1 MPEMS
6 IHPARNSSG
15 AFTSALPFRTPL
27 SRTALGAVTLIVVL
41 AGCAGPTGSTAPAG
55 TEPVSGGILDV
66 SISAEPGCL
75 DGHGISATQQQFLG
89 RLIYDN
95 VVTLDEDGEIAPYLA
110 ESWEISEDGRTYTF
124 RLREGVTFSD
134 GSPWNA
140 EVFGQ
145 NLEHMR
151 DPATKSPLAA
161 AYIAPYVDGT
171 VVDEYTFEAHLAH
184 PYTPFLYT
192 LAQSWL
198 GMNSGKAITESPET
212 LCQNPIGTGPFTV
225 EDYRPGQSI
234 SYAKRE
240 DYDWAPAWLEGEGA
254 AHLDGVEVT
263 LVAEPVIRHQSLV
276 SGQYDLT
283 ENLAPQNAAAVQAD
297 PNFVYENLPRTGS
310 PYVLG
315 FNLARA
321 PFDDLAVRQAFAAAV
336 DTEAVTES
344 LGFGTYTP
352 IDSFLSKESKY
363 YDPTVEGVLTYDP
376 ARADALLDEAGW
388 TGRDAD
394 GFRTRDGARLT
405 VEVPTVESSTPSP
418 LLVQLQGEARKVGFD
433 LRIIQVPQA
442 QLTELR
448 YAGDYDALAGV
459 WHTNTT
465 DVLFIRYH
473 SSEIT
478 GERIGQNSSSVD
490 DPALDALLATARESD
505 DGPEA
510 AEAYAKAQH
519 RLLEI
524 VPGVPLYEN
533 PSQFAYSRTVQGVAV
548 DTSHPVPVVTYAW
561 KAE

>member
-1 MPEMS
+1 MNAS
-6 IHPARNSSG
+6 VLRPARNRNYFG
-15 AFTSALPFRTPL
+15 HV
-27 SRTALGAVTLIVVL
+27 TALSAVGLL
-41 AGCAGPTGSTAPAG
+41 ALLTGCAGPAG
-55 TEPVSGGILDV
+55 PSAVTDGEPVAGGVLDV

-95 VVTLDEDGEIAPYLA
+95 VVTLDENGEIAPYLA
-110 ESWEISEDGRTYTF
+110 ESWEVSEDGKTYTF
-124 RLREGVTFSD
+124 RLKQGVTFSD

-140 EVFGQ
+140 EVLGQ
-145 NLEHMR
+145 NFEHMR

-171 VVDEYTFEAHLAH
+171 VIDEYTFEAHLAY

-198 GMNSGKAITESPET
+198 GMNSGKAISESPET
-212 LCQNPIGTGPFTV
+212 LCQEPIGTGPFTV
-225 EDYRPGQSI
+225 ADYKPGQSI
-234 SYAKRE
+234 SYTKR
-240 DYDWAPAWLEGEGA
+240 DGYDWAPEWLDGDGE

-263 LVAEPVIRHQSLV
+263 LVSEPVIRHQSLV

-297 PNFVYENLPRTGS
+297 PDFTYENLARTGN
-310 PYVLG
+310 PYVLN
-315 FNLARA
+315 FNLSRA

-336 DTEAVTES
+336 DTGAVTES

-352 IDSFLSKESKY
+352 IDGFLSKESKY
-363 YDPTVEGVLTYDP
+363 YDPSVEGVLTHDP
-376 ARADALLDEAGW
+376 ERANQLLDDAGW
-388 TGRDAD
+388 TGRDD
-394 GFRTRDGARLT
+394 EGFRTRDGKRLT

-433 LRIIQVPQA
+433 LRIIQLPQA

-478 GERIGQNSSSVD
+478 GERIGQNSSYVN
-490 DPALDALLATARESD
+490 DPQLDALLSAAREAD
-505 DGPEA
+505 DGPA
-510 AEAYAKAQH
+510 AEEAYSKAQH

-533 PSQFAYSRTVQGVAV
+533 PSQFAYANTLHDVAV
-548 DTSHPVPVVTYAW
+548 DTSHPVPVLTYAW

>member
-1 MPEMS
+1 MNASVIP
-6 IHPARNSSG
+6 PARNRRRRHR
-15 AFTSALPFRTPL
+15 F
-27 SRTALGAVTLIVVL
+27 TALSAVALAALLSGCGGAV
-41 AGCAGPTGSTAPAG
+41 GAPAEADG
-55 TEPVSGGILDV
+55 EPVAGGILDV

-95 VVTLDEDGEIAPYLA
+95 VVTLDEDGDIAPYLA
-110 ESWEISEDGRTYTF
+110 ESWDVSEDGRTYTF
-124 RLREGVTFSD
+124 HLKQGVTFSD

-140 EVFGQ
+140 EVLGQ
-145 NLEHMR
+145 NFEHMR

-171 VVDEYTFEAHLAH
+171 VVDEYTFEAHLAY

-212 LCQNPIGTGPFTV
+212 LCQEPIGTGPFTV
-225 EDYRPGQSI
+225 ADYRPGQSI
-234 SYAKRE
+234 SYTKRE
-240 DYDWAPAWLEGEGA
+240 GYDWAPDWLEGDGA
-254 AHLDGVEVT
+254 ALLDGVEVT
-263 LVAEPVIRHQSLV
+263 LVSEPVIRHQSLA

-297 PNFVYENLPRTGS
+297 PDFIYENLPRTGS
-310 PYVLG
+310 PYVLS
-315 FNLARA
+315 FNLGRA

-336 DTEAVTES
+336 DTKAVTDS

-352 IDSFLSKESKY
+352 IDGFLSKESKY
-363 YDPTVEGVLTYDP
+363 YDPTVEGVLAHDP
-376 ARADALLDEAGW
+376 ERANELLDDAGW
-388 TGRDAD
+388 TGRDD
-394 GFRTRDGARLT
+394 EGFRTKDGKRLV

-418 LLVQLQGEARKVGFD
+418 LLVQLQGEARKAGFD
-433 LRIIQVPQA
+433 LQIIQLPQA

-478 GERIGQNSSSVD
+478 GERIGQNSSYVN
-490 DPALDALLATARESD
+490 DPALDELLATARKAD

-533 PSQFAYSRTVQGVAV
+533 PSQFAYATTVQGVAV
-548 DTSHPVPVVTYAW
+548 DTSHPVPVLTYAW

>member
-1 MPEMS
+1 MPLPR
-6 IHPARNSSG
+6 PAR
-15 AFTSALPFRTPL
+15 FRTH
-27 SRTALGAVTLIVVL
+27 RTLTRGATLAVV
-41 AGCAGPTGSTAPAG
+41 AGLLTSCASPAG
-55 TEPVSGGILDV
+55 TRTVPADATPVDGGVLNV

-95 VVTLDEDGEIAPYLA
+95 VVTLDDDGEIAPYLA
-110 ESWEISEDGRTYTF
+110 ESWDISEDGKTYTF
-124 RLREGVTFSD
+124 HLKKDVTFSD

-140 EVFGQ
+140 TVFQQ

-171 VVDEYTFEAHLAH
+171 VIDDHTFEAHLEYA
-184 PYTPFLYT
+184 YTPFLYT

-212 LCQNPIGTGPFTV
+212 LCQNPVGSGPYV
-225 EDYRPGQSI
+225 LEDYQPGQSI

-240 DYDWAPAWLEGEGA
+240 GYAWAPEWLGGTGE

-263 LVAEPVIRHQSLV
+263 VVAEPVIRYQSLV
-276 SGQYDLT
+276 SGQYGLT

-297 PNFVYENLPRTGS
+297 PAFTYENLPRTGS

-315 FNLARA
+315 FNLNRE
-321 PFDDLAVRQAFAAAV
+321 PFSDPAVREAFAAAV

-352 IDSFLSKESKY
+352 IDSYLSKESKY
-363 YDPTVEGVLTYDP
+363 YDPSAEGTLAHDP
-376 ARADALLDEAGW
+376 ERANQLLDDAGW
-388 TGRDAD
+388 DSRDAE
-394 GFRTRDGARLT
+394 GFRTRDGERLT
-405 VEVPTVESSTPSP
+405 VEVPTVEASAPSP
-418 LLVQLQGEARKVGFD
+418 LLVQLQGEVRKVGIE
-433 LRIIQVPQA
+433 LEIIQLPQA

-478 GERIGQNSSSVD
+478 GERIGQNSSYVN
-490 DPALDALLATARESD
+490 DPELDEILLRARGAA
-505 DGPEA
+505 DGPDA
-510 AEAYAKAQH
+510 AEAYSQAQH
-519 RLLEI
+519 RLTDL
-524 VPGVPLYEN
+524 VPGLPLYEN
-533 PSQFAYSRTVQGVAV
+533 PSQFAYSNSVQGVAT
-548 DTSHPVPVVTYAW
+548 DTSHPVPVLTYAW
-561 KAE
+561 LAQ

>member
-1 MPEMS
+1 MNAS
-6 IHPARNSSG
+6 VLRPARNHFPIRRFTALSAVALI
-15 AFTSALPFRTPL
+15 AFTS
-27 SRTALGAVTLIVVL
+27 
-41 AGCAGPTGSTAPAG
+41 GCAAPANPSSVAG
-55 TEPVSGGILDV
+55 GEPVAGGVLDV

-95 VVTLDEDGEIAPYLA
+95 VVTLDEDGTIAPYLA
-110 ESWEISEDGRTYTF
+110 ESWDISEDGTTYTF
-124 RLREGVTFSD
+124 HLKQGVTFSD

-140 EVFGQ
+140 EVLGQ

-171 VVDEYTFEAHLAH
+171 VLDEHTFEAHLAY
-184 PYTPFLYT
+184 PYTPFLYA

-198 GMNSGKAITESPET
+198 GMNSGKAISESPET

-225 EDYRPGQSI
+225 ESYKPGQSI
-234 SYAKRE
+234 SYTKRE
-240 DYDWAPAWLEGEGA
+240 GYDWAPEWLEGEGE

-263 LVAEPVIRHQSLV
+263 LVSEPVIRHQSLV

-283 ENLAPQNAAAVQAD
+283 ENLAPQNAAAVQSD
-297 PNFVYENLPRTGS
+297 PNFTYENRPRTGS
-310 PYVLG
+310 PYVLS
-315 FNLARA
+315 FNLSRA

-336 DTEAVTES
+336 DTEAVTKS

-352 IDSFLSKESKY
+352 IDGFLSKESKY
-363 YDPTVEGVLTYDP
+363 YDPTVEGTLTHDP
-376 ARADALLDEAGW
+376 ERANELLDDAGW
-388 TGRDAD
+388 SDRDDD
-394 GFRTRDGARLT
+394 GFRTKNGQRLV

-433 LRIIQVPQA
+433 LQIIQLPQA
-442 QLTELR
+442 QLSELR

-478 GERIGQNSSSVD
+478 GERIGQNSSYVN
-490 DPALDALLATARESD
+490 DPALDGLLSTAREAD

-510 AEAYAKAQH
+510 AEAYSEAQH
-519 RLLEI
+519 RLLDI

-533 PSQFAYSRTVQGVAV
+533 PSQFAYATTVHDVAV
-548 DTSHPVPVVTYAW
+548 DTSHPVPVLTYAW

>member
-1 MPEMS
+1 MS
-6 IHPARNSSG
+6 
-15 AFTSALPFRTPL
+15 LPFHAHF
-27 SRTALGAVTLIVVL
+27 TARPGTARRIAARGAGLTVVAGLL
-41 AGCAGPTGSTAPAG
+41 ASCASPAG
-55 TEPVSGGILDV
+55 TQAVSADATPVDGGVLNV

-95 VVTLDEDGEIAPYLA
+95 VVTLDDNGEMAPYLA
-110 ESWEISEDGRTYTF
+110 ESWDISEDGKTYTF
-124 RLREGVTFSD
+124 HLKEGVTFSD

-140 EVFGQ
+140 TVFQQ

-171 VVDEYTFEAHLAH
+171 VIDDHTFEVHLEYA
-184 PYTPFLYT
+184 YTPFLYT

-198 GMNSGKAITESPET
+198 GMTSGKAITESPGT
-212 LCQNPIGTGPFTV
+212 LCQNPVGSGPYV
-225 EDYRPGQSI
+225 LEEYQPGQSI

-240 DYDWAPAWLEGEGA
+240 GYGWAPEWLGETGE

-263 LVAEPVIRHQSLV
+263 VVAEPVIRHQSLV
-276 SGQYDLT
+276 SGQYGLT

-297 PNFVYENLPRTGS
+297 PAFTYENLPRTGS

-315 FNLARA
+315 FNLNRE
-321 PFDDLAVRQAFAAAV
+321 PFSDPAVREAFAAAV

-352 IDSFLSKESKY
+352 VDSYLSKESKY
-363 YDPTVEGVLTYDP
+363 YDPSVEGIPHDP
-376 ARADALLDEAGW
+376 ERAHQLLDDAGW
-388 TGRDAD
+388 DSRDAE
-394 GFRTRDGARLT
+394 GFRIKDGERLT
-405 VEVPTVESSTPSP
+405 VEVPTVEASAPSP
-418 LLVQLQGEARKVGFD
+418 LLVQLQGEVRQAGIE
-433 LRIIQVPQA
+433 LEIIQLPQA

-478 GERIGQNSSSVD
+478 GERIGQNSSYVN
-490 DPALDALLATARESD
+490 DPELDEILLRARGAA

-510 AEAYAKAQH
+510 EEAYSQAQH
-519 RLLEI
+519 RLTDL
-524 VPGVPLYEN
+524 VPGLPLYEN
-533 PSQFAYSRTVQGVAV
+533 PSQFAYSNSVQAVAT
-548 DTSHPVPVVTYAW
+548 DTSHPVPVLTYAW
-561 KAE
+561 LAQ

>member
-1 MPEMS
+1 MNVSVIP
-6 IHPARNSSG
+6 PARNQRHLRRWTASSVV
-15 AFTSALPFRTPL
+15 AL
-27 SRTALGAVTLIVVL
+27 TALLS
-41 AGCAGPTGSTAPAG
+41 GCGGPAG
-55 TEPVSGGILDV
+55 SPSVAGGEPVAGGVLDV

-95 VVTLDEDGEIAPYLA
+95 VVTLDENGEIAPYLA
-110 ESWEISEDGRTYTF
+110 ESWDVSEDGRTYTF
-124 RLREGVTFSD
+124 RLRQGVTFSD

-140 EVFGQ
+140 EVLRQ
-145 NLEHMR
+145 NFEHMR

-171 VVDEYTFEAHLAH
+171 VIDEYTFEAHLAH

-198 GMNSGKAITESPET
+198 GMTSGKAISESPET
-212 LCQNPIGTGPFTV
+212 LCQKPIGTGPFTV
-225 EDYRPGQSI
+225 ADYRPGQSI
-234 SYAKRE
+234 SYTKR
-240 DYDWAPAWLEGEGA
+240 DGYDWAPEWLDGDGEA
-254 AHLDGVEVT
+254 LLDGVEVT
-263 LVAEPVIRHQSLV
+263 LVSEPVIRHQSLV

-283 ENLAPQNAAAVQAD
+283 ENLPPQNAAAVQAD
-297 PNFVYENLPRTGS
+297 PDFTYENLPRTGS

-315 FNLARA
+315 FNLGRA

-336 DTEAVTES
+336 DTQAVTRS

-363 YDPTVEGVLTYDP
+363 YDPSVEGVLTHDP
-376 ARADALLDEAGW
+376 ERAARLLDEAGW
-388 TGRDAD
+388 TGRDD
-394 GFRTRDGARLT
+394 EGFRTKDGKRLT

-418 LLVQLQGEARKVGFD
+418 LLVQLQGEVRRVGFD
-433 LRIIQVPQA
+433 LRIVQLPQA

-478 GERIGQNSSSVD
+478 GERIGQNSSYVN
-490 DPALDALLATARESD
+490 DPELDALLSTAREAD
-505 DGPEA
+505 DGPAA
-510 AEAYAKAQH
+510 AEAYANAQH
-519 RLLEI
+519 RLLDL

-533 PSQFAYSRTVQGVAV
+533 PSQFAYANTLHDVAV
-548 DTSHPVPVVTYAW
+548 DTSHPVPVLTYAW

>member
-1 MPEMS
+1 MNPVTLF
-6 IHPARNSSG
+6 PARNPRILRRLT
-15 AFTSALPFRTPL
+15 AISAVGLL
-27 SRTALGAVTLIVVL
+27 TALT
-41 AGCAGPTGSTAPAG
+41 GCAGPANSTTVTGSD
-55 TEPVSGGILDV
+55 PVPGGVLNV

-95 VVTLDEDGEIAPYLA
+95 VVTLDDDGDIEPYLA
-110 ESWEISEDGRTYTF
+110 ESWDISEDGKTYTF
-124 RLREGVTFSD
+124 HLKEGVTFSD

-140 EVFGQ
+140 EVLRQ
-145 NLEHMR
+145 NFEHMR

-171 VVDEYTFEAHLAH
+171 VIDEYTFEAHLAY

-198 GMNSGKAITESPET
+198 GMNSGKAIAESPET
-212 LCQNPIGTGPFTV
+212 LCQEPIGTGPFTV
-225 EDYRPGQSI
+225 ADYRPGQSI
-234 SYAKRE
+234 SYEKR
-240 DYDWAPAWLEGEGA
+240 DGYDWAPDWLEGDGEA
-254 AHLDGVEVT
+254 LLDGVEVT

-297 PNFVYENLPRTGS
+297 PAFTYENLPRTGS
-310 PYVLG
+310 PYVLS
-315 FNLARA
+315 FNLSRA

-336 DTEAVTES
+336 DTRAVTES

-352 IDSFLSKESKY
+352 IDGFLSKESKY
-363 YDPTVEGVLTYDP
+363 YDPTVEGVLTHDP
-376 ARADALLDEAGW
+376 DRANQLLDDAGW
-388 TGRDAD
+388 TGRDD
-394 GFRTRDGARLT
+394 EGFRTKDGKRLT
-405 VEVPTVESSTPSP
+405 VEVPTVEAATPSP

-433 LRIIQVPQA
+433 LRIIQLPQA

-448 YAGDYDALAGV
+448 YAGKYDALAGV

-478 GERIGQNSSSVD
+478 GERIGQNSSYVD
-490 DPALDALLATARESD
+490 DPALDSLLATAREAD

-510 AEAYAKAQH
+510 AEAYAEAQH
-519 RLLEI
+519 RLLDI
-524 VPGVPLYEN
+524 VPGLPLYEN
-533 PSQFAYSRTVQGVAV
+533 PSQFAHANTLQGVEI
-548 DTSHPVPVVTYAW
+548 DTSHPVPVLTYAW
-561 KAE
+561 KAR

>member
-1 MPEMS
+1 MNASVIP
-6 IHPARNSSG
+6 PARNHRPVRRL
-15 AFTSALPFRTPL
+15 TTLSAI
-27 SRTALGAVTLIVVL
+27 ALVALVS
-41 AGCAGPTGSTAPAG
+41 GCAGPAASTSETAG
-55 TEPVSGGILDV
+55 EPVSGGVLDV

-95 VVTLDEDGEIAPYLA
+95 VVTLDENGDIAPYLA
-110 ESWEISEDGRTYTF
+110 ESWDISEDGRTYTF
-124 RLREGVTFSD
+124 HLKEGVTFSD

-140 EVFGQ
+140 EVLGQ
-145 NLEHMR
+145 NFEHMR

-171 VVDEYTFEAHLAH
+171 VLDEYTFEAHLEY

-192 LAQSWL
+192 LTQSWL
-198 GMNSGKAITESPET
+198 GMNSGKAIAEAPET
-212 LCQNPIGTGPFTV
+212 LCQQPIGTGPFTV
-225 EDYRPGQSI
+225 ADYQPGQSI
-234 SYAKRE
+234 TYTKRE
-240 DYDWAPAWLEGEGA
+240 GYDWAPEWLEGDGEA
-254 AHLDGVEVT
+254 YLDGVEVT
-263 LVAEPVIRHQSLV
+263 LVGEPVIRHQSLV

-297 PNFVYENLPRTGS
+297 PNFTYENLPRTGS
-310 PYVLG
+310 PYVLS
-315 FNLARA
+315 FNLSRA

-336 DTEAVTES
+336 DTAAVTES

-352 IDSFLSKESKY
+352 IDGFLSKESKY
-363 YDPTVEGVLTYDP
+363 YDPTVEGTLTHDP
-376 ARADALLDEAGW
+376 ERANQLLDDAGW
-388 TGRDAD
+388 SERDGE
-394 GFRTRDGARLT
+394 GFRTKDGRRLV

-433 LRIIQVPQA
+433 LQIIQLPQA
-442 QLTELR
+442 QLSELR

-478 GERIGQNSSSVD
+478 GERIGQNSSYVD
-490 DPALDALLATARESD
+490 DPALDELLLTARGSD

-510 AEAYAKAQH
+510 EEAYSKAQH

-533 PSQFAYSRTVQGVAV
+533 PSQFAYAKTVHDVAV
-548 DTSHPVPVVTYAW
+548 DTSHPVPVLTYAW

>member
-1 MPEMS
+1 MNPVTLF
-6 IHPARNSSG
+6 PAQNSRILRRLTAISVVG
-15 AFTSALPFRTPL
+15 VL
-27 SRTALGAVTLIVVL
+27 TALT
-41 AGCAGPTGSTAPAG
+41 GCAGPADSTTVTGS
-55 TEPVSGGILDV
+55 EPVPGGVLNV

-95 VVTLDEDGEIAPYLA
+95 VVTLDDDGDVAPYLA
-110 ESWEISEDGRTYTF
+110 ESWDISEDGKTYTF
-124 RLREGVTFSD
+124 HLKEGVTFSD

-140 EVFGQ
+140 EVLRQ
-145 NLEHMR
+145 NFEHMR

-171 VVDEYTFEAHLAH
+171 VIDEYTFEAHLAY

-198 GMNSGKAITESPET
+198 GMNSGKAIAESPEA
-212 LCQNPIGTGPFTV
+212 LCQEPIGTGPFTV
-225 EDYRPGQSI
+225 ADYRPGQSI
-234 SYAKRE
+234 SYEKR
-240 DYDWAPAWLEGEGA
+240 DGYDWAPDWLEGDGEA
-254 AHLDGVEVT
+254 LLDGVEVT

-297 PNFVYENLPRTGS
+297 PAFTYENLPRTGS
-310 PYVLG
+310 PYVLS
-315 FNLARA
+315 FNLSRA
-321 PFDDLAVRQAFAAAV
+321 PFDDLAVRQAFVAAV
-336 DTEAVTES
+336 DTRAVTES

-352 IDSFLSKESKY
+352 IDGFLSKESKY
-363 YDPTVEGVLTYDP
+363 YDPTVEGVLTHDP
-376 ARADALLDEAGW
+376 DRANQLLDDAGW
-388 TGRDAD
+388 TGRDD
-394 GFRTRDGARLT
+394 EGFRTKDGKRLT
-405 VEVPTVESSTPSP
+405 VEVPTVEAATPSP

-433 LRIIQVPQA
+433 LRIIQLPQA

-448 YAGDYDALAGV
+448 YAGKYDALAGV

-478 GERIGQNSSSVD
+478 GERIGQNSSYVD
-490 DPALDALLATARESD
+490 DPALDSLLATARKAD

-510 AEAYAKAQH
+510 AEAYAEAQH
-519 RLLEI
+519 RLLDI
-524 VPGVPLYEN
+524 VPGLPLYEN
-533 PSQFAYSRTVQGVAV
+533 PSQFAHANTLQDLEI
-548 DTSHPVPVVTYAW
+548 DTSHPVPVLTYAW
-561 KAE
+561 KAQ

>member
-1 MPEMS
+1 MNAS
-6 IHPARNSSG
+6 VIRPARDRRR
-15 AFTSALPFRTPL
+15 FR
-27 SRTALGAVTLIVVL
+27 SFTALSAVALVSLVS
-41 AGCAGPTGSTAPAG
+41 GCAGPAG
-55 TEPVSGGILDV
+55 PSSVAGDEPVDGGILNV

-95 VVTLDEDGEIAPYLA
+95 IVTLDENGEIAPYLA
-110 ESWEISEDGRTYTF
+110 ESWDISEDGKTYTF
-124 RLREGVTFSD
+124 HLKEGVTFSD

-140 EVFGQ
+140 EVLGQ

-171 VVDEYTFEAHLAH
+171 VIDEYTFEAHLEY

-198 GMNSGKAITESPET
+198 GMNSGKAITEAPET

-225 EDYRPGQSI
+225 ADYKPGQSI
-234 SYAKRE
+234 SYTKRAG
-240 DYDWAPAWLEGEGA
+240 YDWAPEWLEGDGE

-263 LVAEPVIRHQSLV
+263 LVSEPVIRHQSLV

-283 ENLAPQNAAAVQAD
+283 ENLAPQNASAVQAD
-297 PNFVYENLPRTGS
+297 SNFTYENLPRTGS
-310 PYVLG
+310 PYVLS
-315 FNLARA
+315 FNLNRA
-321 PFDDLAVRQAFAAAV
+321 PFNDLAVRQAFAASV
-336 DTEAVTES
+336 DTKAVTDS
-344 LGFGTYTP
+344 LGFDTYTP

-363 YDPTVEGVLTYDP
+363 YDPSVEGTLTYDP
-376 ARADALLDEAGW
+376 ERANKLLDDAGW
-388 TGRDAD
+388 STRDSE
-394 GFRTRDGARLT
+394 GFRTKDGQRLV
-405 VEVPTVESSTPSP
+405 VEVPAVESSTPSP
-418 LLVQLQGEARKVGFD
+418 LLVQLQGEARKAGFD
-433 LRIIQVPQA
+433 LQIIQLPQA
-442 QLTELR
+442 QLTERR

-478 GERIGQNSSSVD
+478 GERIGQNSSYVD
-490 DPALDALLATARESD
+490 DPALDELLLTAREAS

-510 AEAYAKAQH
+510 AEAYSKAQH

-533 PSQFAYSRTVQGVAV
+533 PSQFAYANTVQDVAV
-548 DTSHPVPVVTYAW
+548 DTSHPVPVLTYAW

>member
-1 MPEMS
+1 MNESVIP
-6 IHPARNSSG
+6 PARNSRQFRYFRNLT
-15 AFTSALPFRTPL
+15 AVSAVALAALL
-27 SRTALGAVTLIVVL
+27 SS
-41 AGCAGPTGSTAPAG
+41 CAGPASSTSEATG
-55 TEPVSGGILDV
+55 EPVSGGILDV

-89 RLIYDN
+89 RLVYDN
-95 VVTLDEDGEIAPYLA
+95 VVTLDENGDIAPYLA
-110 ESWEISEDGRTYTF
+110 ESWDISEDGKTYTF
-124 RLREGVTFSD
+124 HLKQGVTFSD

-140 EVFGQ
+140 EVLGQ

-161 AYIAPYVDGT
+161 AYIAPYVDGK
-171 VVDEYTFEAHLAH
+171 VIDEFTFEAYLDY
-184 PYTPFLYT
+184 PYTPFLYA

-198 GMNSGKAITESPET
+198 GMNSGKAIAESPET
-212 LCQNPIGTGPFTV
+212 LCQKPIGTGPFTV
-225 EDYRPGQSI
+225 ADYQPGQSI
-234 SYAKRE
+234 SYSKRE
-240 DYDWAPAWLEGEGA
+240 GYDWAPEWLEGDGEA
-254 AHLDGVEVT
+254 YLDGVEVT
-263 LVAEPVIRHQSLV
+263 LVSEPVIRHQSLV

-297 PNFVYENLPRTGS
+297 PDFTYENLPRTGS
-310 PYVLG
+310 PYVLS
-315 FNLARA
+315 FNLNRA

-352 IDSFLSKESKY
+352 IDSFLSRESKY
-363 YDPTVEGVLTYDP
+363 YDPTVEGVLTHDP
-376 ARADALLDEAGW
+376 ERANKLLDDAGW
-388 TGRDAD
+388 SARDD
-394 GFRTRDGARLT
+394 EGFRTKDGKRLT
-405 VEVPTVESSTPSP
+405 IEVPTVESSTPSP

-433 LRIIQVPQA
+433 LQIIQLPQA

-448 YAGDYDALAGV
+448 YAGDFDALAGV

-478 GERIGQNSSSVD
+478 GERIGQNSSYVN
-490 DPALDALLATARESD
+490 DPALDDLLLTARESD

-510 AEAYAKAQH
+510 EEAYSKAQH

-524 VPGVPLYEN
+524 VPGLPLYEN
-533 PSQFAYSRTVQGVAV
+533 PSQFAYANTVQDVDV
-548 DTSHPVPVVTYAW
+548 DTSHPVPVLTYAW

>member
-1 MPEMS
+1 MPGS
-6 IHPARNSSG
+6 SFSPARNRSLAHST
-15 AFTSALPFRTPL
+15 AVISAL
-27 SRTALGAVTLIVVL
+27 TLISVL
-41 AGCAGPTGSTAPAG
+41 AGCAGPVGSNSPVNS
-55 TEPVSGGILDV
+55 EPVAGGILGV

-95 VVTLDEDGEIAPYLA
+95 VVTLDENGEISPYLA
-110 ESWEISEDGRTYTF
+110 ESWDISADGKTYTF
-124 RLREGVTFSD
+124 HLREGVTFSD

-140 EVFGQ
+140 EVLGQ
-145 NLEHMR
+145 NFEHMR

-171 VVDEYTFEAHLAH
+171 VIDEYTFEAHLAY

-198 GMNSGKAITESPET
+198 GMNSGRAITESPET
-212 LCQNPIGTGPFTV
+212 LCQNPVGTGPFTV
-225 EDYRPGQSI
+225 EDYQPGQSI

-240 DYDWAPAWLEGEGA
+240 GYDWAPEWLEGDGA

-263 LVAEPVIRHQSLV
+263 LVSEPVIRHQSLV

-310 PYVLG
+310 PYVLS
-315 FNLARA
+315 FNLSRA

-336 DTEAVTES
+336 DTDAVTES

-352 IDSFLSKESKY
+352 IDGFLSKESKY
-363 YDPTVEGVLTYDP
+363 YDPTVEGVLTHDP
-376 ARADALLDEAGW
+376 ERANTLLDDAGW
-388 TGRDAD
+388 SARDEE
-394 GFRTRDGARLT
+394 GFRTKDGERLT
-405 VEVPTVESSTPSP
+405 IEVPTVESSTPSP

-433 LRIIQVPQA
+433 LQIIQLPQA
-442 QLTELR
+442 QLSELR

-478 GERIGQNSSSVD
+478 GDRIGQNSSYVD
-490 DPALDALLATARESD
+490 DPALDELLATAREAD

-510 AEAYAKAQH
+510 AVAYSEAQH

-524 VPGVPLYEN
+524 LPGLPLYEN
-533 PSQFAYSRTVQGVAV
+533 PSQFAYSTAVQGVAV
-548 DTSHPVPVVTYAW
+548 DTSHPVPVLTYAW

>member
-1 MPEMS
+1 MNASVLP
-6 IHPARNSSG
+6 PARNRPHGRRFPALSVVALAALLSG
-15 AFTSALPFRTPL
+15 CG
-27 SRTALGAVTLIVVL
+27 GAAVSPVE
-41 AGCAGPTGSTAPAG
+41 AGG
-55 TEPVSGGILDV
+55 EPVTGGVLDV

-89 RLIYDN
+89 RLVYDN
-95 VVTLDEDGEIAPYLA
+95 VVTLDENGEIAPYLA

-124 RLREGVTFSD
+124 HLREGVTFSD

-140 EVFGQ
+140 EVLGQ
-145 NLEHMR
+145 NFEHMR

-171 VVDEYTFEAHLAH
+171 VIDEYTFEAHLAH

-198 GMNSGKAITESPET
+198 GMTSGKAITESPET
-212 LCQNPIGTGPFTV
+212 LCQEPIGTGPFTV
-225 EDYRPGQSI
+225 AEYKPGQSI
-234 SYAKRE
+234 SYTKRE
-240 DYDWAPAWLEGEGA
+240 GYDWAPEWLDGDGE

-263 LVAEPVIRHQSLV
+263 LVSEPVIRHQSLV

-297 PNFVYENLPRTGS
+297 PRFTYRNLPRTGS
-310 PYVLG
+310 PYMLG
-315 FNLARA
+315 FNLDRA

-336 DTEAVTES
+336 DTQAVTES

-352 IDSFLSKESKY
+352 IDGYLSKESKY
-363 YDPTVEGVLTYDP
+363 YDPSVEGVLTHDP
-376 ARADALLDEAGW
+376 ERAARLLDEAGW
-388 TGRDAD
+388 TGRDD
-394 GFRTRDGARLT
+394 EGFRTRDGQRLT

-433 LRIIQVPQA
+433 LRIIQLPQA

-478 GERIGQNSSSVD
+478 GERIGQNSSYVD
-490 DPALDALLATARESD
+490 DPELDALLSAAREAG
-505 DGPEA
+505 DGPA
-510 AEAYAKAQH
+510 VGEAYSKAQH
-519 RLLEI
+519 RLLEL
-524 VPGVPLYEN
+524 VPGLPLYEN
-533 PSQFAYSRTVQGVAV
+533 PSQFAYANTLHDVAV
-548 DTSHPVPVVTYAW
+548 DTSHPVPVLTYAW